1 VTINL
6 FVQEDR
12 SPSGTGRAQ
21 FQTHANEQRASDRNV
36 QATTNNT
43 VDPRTTHPHW
53 QFGRASCCFTEG
65 ERRQPSRLWV
75 RSARCSGASF
85 FVGRSGD
92 LGYQG

>member
-1 VTINL
+1 MTINL

-21 FQTHANEQRASDRNV
+21 FQTHTNEQRASDRNV

-53 QFGRASCCFTEG
+53 QLWRGGYGLAAFFAAC
-65 ERRQPSRLWV
+65 QLVSRVPKCAGL
-75 RSARCSGASF
+75 
-85 FVGRSGD
+85 
-92 LGYQG
+92 